1 MKKVTEETILSN
13 NGVVIYQTKDKKIK
27 IEVKLGQETVWLTQH
42 QIAKLFAKGRT
53 TITEHIRNVFK
64 EGELNEKTVCRE
76 FRRTGSDG
84 KEYTVQHYNLDIIIS
99 VGYRVKSLRG
109 TQFRI
114 WATNVL
120 RNHLINGYTLNEKRL
135 KEQAQKLHALQRAV
149 KLIGSMKD
157 KKQLEYKE
165 AIGLLEV
172 ISDYNYALGIL
183 DDYDYKKLKISHTS
197 KGEKFKLTYSQAM
210 KVVQALGEKFGGSDL
225 FGKEKDSSFKSSIA
239 TIYQTFNGK
248 ELYPSVEE
256 KAANLLYFVVKNHS
270 FVDGNKRIAASIF
283 LWFLEANGLL
293 YREDGS
299 KRIADNALVALTLM
313 IAESDPVERE
323 VIVTLV
329 VNLIN
334 RNN

>member
-1 MKKVTEETILSN
+1 MKKVIERGMTFKGEIA
-13 NGVVIYQTKDKKIK
+13 IYKAKDRKVRL
-27 IEVKLGQETVWLTQH
+27 EVKLEQETVWLTQD
-42 QIAKLFAKGRT
+42 QIAKLFGKGRT

-64 EGELNEKTVCRE
+64 EGELSRKTVCRE
-76 FRRTGSDG
+76 FRRTGSDE
-84 KEYTVQHYNLDIIIS
+84 KEYIVQHYNLDVIIS

-114 WATNVL
+114 WATDVL
-120 RNHLINGYTLNEKRL
+120 KNHLINGYTLNEKRL
-135 KEQAQKLHALQRAV
+135 SEQTQKLHALQRAV
-149 KLIGSMKD
+149 KLIGSVKD

-172 ISDYNYALGIL
+172 ISDYNYALGLL

-197 KGEKFKLTYSQAM
+197 KEEKFKITYAQAV
-210 KVVQALGEKFGGSDL
+210 KVVWALENKFGGSDL
-225 FGKEKDSSFKSSIA
+225 FGKEKDGSFRSSIA
-239 TIYQTFNGK
+239 TIYQTFGGK

-256 KAANLLYFVVKNHS
+256 KAANLLYFIVKNHS

-283 LWFLEANGLL
+283 LWFLEANGIL
-293 YREDGS
+293 YRKDGS
-299 KRIADNALVALTLM
+299 KRLADNALVALTLM
-313 IAESDPVERE
+313 IAESDPIERE

>member
-1 MKKVTEETILSN
+1 MENKENKSELI
-13 NGVVIYQTKDKKIK
+13 IYKAEDGKIK
-27 IEVKLGQETVWLTQH
+27 IDVRFQNETVWLTQ
-42 QIAKLFAKGRT
+42 QLMAELFQT
-53 TITEHIRNVFK
+53 TQQNISLHIQNVLE
-64 EGELNEKTVCRE
+64 EGELADSATHKE
-76 FRRTGSDG
+76 FLSVQKEGSRNVKRNRDF
-84 KEYTVQHYNLDIIIS
+84 YNLDMIIS
-99 VGYRVKSLRG
+99 VGYRVKSIRG

-120 RNHLINGYTLNEKRL
+120 KNHLINGYTLNEKRL
-135 KEQAQKLHALQRAV
+135 KEQVQKLHALQRAV

-165 AIGLLEV
+165 AMGLLEV
-172 ISDYNYALGIL
+172 ISDYNYALGLL

-197 KGEKFKLTYSQAM
+197 KEEKFKLTYAQAM
-210 KVVQALGEKFGGSDL
+210 KVIQALEKKFGGSDL
-225 FGKEKDSSFKSSIA
+225 FGKEKDQSFKSSIA
-239 TIYQTFNGK
+239 TIYQTFGSK

-293 YREDGS
+293 YKEDGG

-313 IAESDPVERE
+313 IAESDPEERE
-323 VIVTLV
+323 IIVTLV

-334 RNN
+334 KNN